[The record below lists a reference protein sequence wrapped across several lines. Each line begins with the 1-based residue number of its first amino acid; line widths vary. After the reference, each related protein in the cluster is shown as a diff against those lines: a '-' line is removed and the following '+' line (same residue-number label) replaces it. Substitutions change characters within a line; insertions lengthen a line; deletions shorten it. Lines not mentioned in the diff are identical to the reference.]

1 MTLDTQLVTQLQK
14 LFERD
19 PSLPLE
25 LSNCHN
31 LETAAQCI
39 AAAANRHDV
48 ALDSS
53 TLFEQLQAAQQS
65 LAHGELTDEQ
75 LAGVDGGMSA
85 PDLLVFYEPLTKYF
99 VQLPDRIND
108 AKKSLSILKPITI
121 TLPPVT
127 LK

>member
-14 LFERD
+14 IFERD

-48 ALDSS
+48 ALDS
-53 TLFEQLQAAQQS
+53 
-65 LAHGELTDEQ
+65 G
-75 LAGVDGGMSA
+75 SA
-85 PDLLVFYEPLTKYF
+85 P
-99 VQLPDRIND
+99 
-108 AKKSLSILKPITI
+108 
-121 TLPPVT
+121 
-127 LK
+127 

>member
-14 LFERD
+14 IFERD

-31 LETAAQCI
+31 LEAAAQCI
-39 AAAANRHDV
+39 AAAASRHDV

-65 LAHGELTDEQ
+65 LAHAELTDEQ
-75 LAGVDGGMSA
+75 LSGVAGSVSA
-85 PDLLVFYEPLTKYF
+85 PDLLIFYVPLPKYY
-99 VQLPDRIND
+99 VHLHYCIND
-108 AKKSLSILKPITI
+108 ASMDYIILKPITI
-121 TLPPVT
+121 TFPPVNI
-127 LK
+127 